1 MRSIAGLDKL
11 KMEIFN
17 VEELINMKPFK
28 NINKITI
35 NQKDN
40 CILANRCFVKID
52 TPRYI
57 PSTSISSS
65 NIIRIRNHDFT
76 LSELLYSPFHFQQPQ
91 FQYLLPGFVLTC
103 IDKVSKQQKEC
114 KYCISN
120 RGDDDSLSI
129 NIFIP
134 TINKSIY
141 IIIGLRMKNFWKPKF
156 EIE

>member
-1 MRSIAGLDKL
+1 
-11 KMEIFN
+11 
-17 VEELINMKPFK
+17 MKPFK
-28 NINKITI
+28 NMNKITI

-57 PSTSISSS
+57 PSTPISNS

-76 LSELLYSPFHFQQPQ
+76 LSELLYSTFHFQQPQ

-103 IDKVSKQQKEC
+103 IDQVSKQQKKC
-114 KYCISN
+114 KYRISN
-120 RGDDDSLSI
+120 RGDDDRLSI
-129 NIFIP
+129 DRFIP

-141 IIIGLRMKNFWKPKF
+141 IIIDLRMKNFWKPKF
-156 EIE
+156 EIQ

>member
-1 MRSIAGLDKL
+1 MWTIVRLHKL

-28 NINKITI
+28 NMNKITI

-57 PSTSISSS
+57 PQSSI
-65 NIIRIRNHDFT
+65 NNYKTIRIRNHNFT
-76 LSELLYSPFHFQQPQ
+76 LSDVLYSPFHFQQPQ
-91 FQYLLPGFVLTC
+91 FQYLLPGFVLSC
-103 IDKVSKQQKEC
+103 IDKVSKKQKEC
-114 KYCISN
+114 RYCISKN
-120 RGDDDSLSI
+120 GDNDSLSI
-129 NIFIP
+129 NLFIP
-134 TINKSIY
+134 TVNESVY
-141 IIIGLRMKNFWKPKF
+141 IIIGLRIKNFWTATF